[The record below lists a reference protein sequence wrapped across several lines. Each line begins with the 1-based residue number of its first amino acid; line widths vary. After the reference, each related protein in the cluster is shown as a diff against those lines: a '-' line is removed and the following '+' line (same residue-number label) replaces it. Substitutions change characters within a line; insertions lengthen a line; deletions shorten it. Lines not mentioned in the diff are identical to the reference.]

1 MEIHL
6 YFHKWK
12 QFLRITFIWWY
23 WRLKVGVKCIFGG
36 LARLLSCFLL
46 YWPVRIQFCSLEFVV
61 CYLFLWIFLLHS
73 WVIHGWLSLGEVS
86 VLERC
91 LFGIPIRCLLNFV
104 YKLSV
109 GVSIEL
115 LVVNINIIFLTSD
128 LRLWKST
135 FFHMKT
141 SQRWGLRLLVRKLH
155 QLILQYHDL
164 QSQGYANIFLQS
176 LPICY

>member
-1 MEIHL
+1 M
-6 YFHKWK
+6 
-12 QFLRITFIWWY
+12 
-23 WRLKVGVKCIFGG
+23 
-36 LARLLSCFLL
+36 LSCLLL

-61 CYLFLWIFLLHS
+61 CYLFLWIFLLHL
-73 WVIHGWLSLGEVS
+73 WVIHGWLSLGEVTL
-86 VLERC
+86 LERC
-91 LFGIPIRCLLNFV
+91 LFDIPIIGLLNFV

-115 LVVNINIIFLTSD
+115 LVVNINIIFLTSW
-128 LRLWKST
+128 LETLKVYFLPHENFPT
-135 FFHMKT
+135 L
-141 SQRWGLRLLVRKLH
+141 GLEITLVRKLH

>member
-12 QFLRITFIWWY
+12 QFLWITFIWWY

-73 WVIHGWLSLGEVS
+73 WVIHGWLSLGKSLYLRDAFLVYQLYVCWICLQVVS
-86 VLERC
+86 RCFYRIAGGKHKHHIFNIWLET
-91 LFGIPIRCLLNFV
+91 LKVYFLPHENIPTLGFKIT
-104 YKLSV
+104 
-109 GVSIEL
+109 G
-115 LVVNINIIFLTSD
+115 
-128 LRLWKST
+128 
-135 FFHMKT
+135 
-141 SQRWGLRLLVRKLH
+141 
-155 QLILQYHDL
+155 
-164 QSQGYANIFLQS
+164 
-176 LPICY
+176 